1 MTAESALPILMTPG
15 LTIGLFALTVFMCVI
30 SAVSAIV
37 KVMRIDPAMVF
48 TR

>member
-1 MTAESALPILMTPG
+1 MMTPA
-15 LTIGLFALTVFMCVI
+15 LTLALFALTVVMCVL
-30 SAVSAIV
+30 SAIGAIV